1 MEINDREQEL
11 FSSDLEI
18 GNLPENKGENI
29 IHTVELVAR
38 KLGVTLE
45 AGDIVFAERVGPRTD
60 RSGGAAKPQEA
71 SRGRRVL
78 VRLARGST
86 AGAPRQVTSTLTC

>member
-60 RSGGAAKPQEA
+60 RTGGAAA
-71 SRGRRVL
+71 GACWCGWRVV
-78 VRLARGST
+78 VRLARH
-86 AGAPRQVTSTLTC
+86 AR